1 MFDALHDE
9 HNDRIEFSLSYQCYM
24 SLVIVQK
31 YICMLFWL
39 NGLGF
44 DAHHEEITIV
54 KIICSTCLCLVL
66 EFAEV
71 WFLNLLKGGQS
82 PLGYVIFVFN
92 MLCVTTDVLHILLF
106 FLLVAKM
113 KTQARVLS
121 KKISEI

>member
-1 MFDALHDE
+1 MFDAPHDE

-66 EFAEV
+66 EFAEG
-71 WFLNLLKGGQS
+71 WTITFG
-82 PLGYVIFVFN
+82 IRDFVFN

-113 KTQARVLS
+113 KTQA
-121 KKISEI
+121 